1 MGYIEELRTAL
12 IEQNETEE
20 DIDSACKYAENLIS
34 LDMPVIFNREH
45 FSLLVG
51 REKEEIYKMVSLLES
66 HYYQQVTIKKK
77 SGGDRILSVPA
88 LTLKEI
94 QKWILDNVLSKMYVS
109 PYAMGFQKEKS
120 IVTNAKVHVGKK
132 CVVNL
137 DLKDFFPS
145 VKLEKVFRAFYY
157 YGYTISVSYLMARL
171 CTYNNELPQGA
182 PTSPYL
188 SNVVCLKLDKRISEL
203 AIKYGASYTRYA
215 DDITLSANT
224 DISNIIPV
232 VEKIV
237 TDEGF
242 SLNNKKTR
250 VLYEYQRQEVTG
262 LLVSGNK
269 VRVDKKY
276 IKKFKQE
283 IYYCKKYGVA
293 DHLRHI
299 KCDKRF
305 YKEHMYGKAYFVN
318 MVDTNLGQRIIKELD
333 SIVWE

>member
-1 MGYIEELRTAL
+1 MGYIEELQTAL
-12 IEQNETEE
+12 IEQNEPEE
-20 DIDSACKYAENLIS
+20 DIAAACKYAENLIS

-51 REKEEIYKMVSLLES
+51 REKEEIYKIVSSLES
-66 HYYQQVTIKKK
+66 HYYQQITINKKN
-77 SGGDRILSVPA
+77 GGDRILSVPA

-94 QKWILDNVLSKMYVS
+94 QKWILVNVLNKMYVS
-109 PYAMGFQKEKS
+109 PYAMGFQKDRS
-120 IVTNAKVHVGKK
+120 IVTNAKAHVGKK

-188 SNVVCLKLDKRISEL
+188 SNVVCLKMDKRISEL
-203 AIKYGASYTRYA
+203 AKKYDASYTRYA

-276 IKKFKQE
+276 IKKIKQE

-318 MVDTNLGQRIIKELD
+318 MVDAHLGQMIIKELD
-333 SIVWE
+333 SIIWE

>member
-1 MGYIEELRTAL
+1 MGYIEELQTAL
-12 IEQNETEE
+12 VEQNETEE
-20 DIDSACKYAENLIS
+20 DIDAACKYAENLIS

-109 PYAMGFQKEKS
+109 PYAMGFQKDKS

-171 CTYNNELPQGA
+171 CTYYNELPQGA

-269 VRVDKKY
+269 VRVNKKY

-305 YKEHMYGKAYFVN
+305 YKEHMYGKAYFVK
-318 MVDTNLGQRIIKELD
+318 MVDAHLGQWIIKELD
-333 SIVWE
+333 SIAWE

>member
-1 MGYIEELRTAL
+1 
-12 IEQNETEE
+12 
-20 DIDSACKYAENLIS
+20 
-34 LDMPVIFNREH
+34 
-45 FSLLVG
+45 
-51 REKEEIYKMVSLLES
+51 
-66 HYYQQVTIKKK
+66 
-77 SGGDRILSVPA
+77 
-88 LTLKEI
+88 
-94 QKWILDNVLSKMYVS
+94 
-109 PYAMGFQKEKS
+109 
-120 IVTNAKVHVGKK
+120 
-132 CVVNL
+132 
-137 DLKDFFPS
+137 
-145 VKLEKVFRAFYY
+145 
-157 YGYTISVSYLMARL
+157 MARL

-203 AIKYGASYTRYA
+203 AKKYGASYTRYA

-224 DISNIIPV
+224 DISNIIPF

-262 LLVSGNK
+262 LLVSGNR

-318 MVDTNLGQRIIKELD
+318 MVDANLGQRIIKDLD

>member
-1 MGYIEELRTAL
+1 MDYSEELRKVL
-12 IEQNETEE
+12 IEQNEPAE
-20 DIDSACKYAENLIS
+20 DIDAACKYAENLIS

-51 REKEEIYKMVSLLES
+51 REKEEIYKIVSTLEKY
-66 HYYQQVTIKKK
+66 YYQQITIKKK
-77 SGGDRILSVPA
+77 SGGDRTLSVPA
-88 LTLKEI
+88 VTLKEI
-94 QKWILDNVLSKMYVS
+94 QKWILDNVLNKMYIS
-109 PYAMGFQKEKS
+109 PYAMGFQKNRS
-120 IVTNAKVHVGKK
+120 IVTNANAHVGKK

-188 SNVVCLKLDKRISEL
+188 SNVVCLKMDKRISEL
-203 AIKYGASYTRYA
+203 AKKYDASYTRYA
-215 DDITLSANT
+215 DDITLSANA

-242 SLNNKKTR
+242 SLNDKKTR

-276 IKKFKQE
+276 IKKLKQE

-299 KCDKRF
+299 KCNKRF

-318 MVDTNLGQRIIKELD
+318 MVDAHLGQTIINELD
-333 SIVWE
+333 SIAWE

>member
-1 MGYIEELRTAL
+1 MGYIEELQKTL
-12 IEQNETEE
+12 IEQNEPEE
-20 DIDSACKYAENLIS
+20 DINAACKYAENLIS
-34 LDMPVIFNREH
+34 LNMPVIFNREH

-51 REKEEIYKMVSLLES
+51 RKKDEIYKIVSSLEKC
-66 HYYQQVTIKKK
+66 YYQQITIKKRN
-77 SGGDRILSVPA
+77 GGDRILSVPA

-94 QKWILDNVLSKMYVS
+94 QKWILHNVLNKMYVS
-109 PYAMGFQKEKS
+109 PYAMGFQKDRS
-120 IVTNAKVHVGKK
+120 IVTNAKAHVGKK

-145 VKLEKVFRAFYY
+145 IKLENVFRAFYY

-188 SNVVCLKLDKRISEL
+188 SNVVCLKMDKRISEL
-203 AIKYGASYTRYA
+203 AKKYGASYTRYA

-224 DISNIIPV
+224 DISNIIPA

-237 TDEGF
+237 IDEGF
-242 SLNNKKTR
+242 FVNDKKTR
-250 VLYEYQRQEVTG
+250 VLFEYQRQEVTG

-269 VRVDKKY
+269 VRVNKKY

-305 YKEHMYGKAYFVN
+305 YKEHMYGKAYFVK
-318 MVDTNLGQRIIKELD
+318 MVDANLGRTIIKELD
-333 SIVWE
+333 SIAWE

>member
-1 MGYIEELRTAL
+1 MGYIEELQIAL
-12 IEQNETEE
+12 IEQNEPKE
-20 DIDSACKYAENLIS
+20 DIDAACKYAENLIS

-45 FSLLVG
+45 FSFLVG
-51 REKEEIYKMVSLLES
+51 REKEEIYKIVSSLES
-66 HYYQQVTIKKK
+66 HYYQQITIKKK
-77 SGGDRILSVPA
+77 NGGDRILSVPA
-88 LTLKEI
+88 IILKDI

-109 PYAMGFQKEKS
+109 PYAMGFHKDRS
-120 IVTNAKVHVGKK
+120 IVTNAKAHVGKK
-132 CVVNL
+132 CVINL
-137 DLKDFFPS
+137 DLKEFFPS
-145 VKLEKVFRAFYY
+145 VKFEKVFRAFYY

-171 CTYNNELPQGA
+171 CTHNNELPQGA

-203 AIKYGASYTRYA
+203 AKKYDASYTRYA

-224 DISNIIPV
+224 DIANIIPV

-242 SLNNKKTR
+242 SLNEKKTR

-262 LLVSGNK
+262 LLVNGNM

-276 IKKFKQE
+276 IKKLKQE

-293 DHLRHI
+293 DHLKHTE
-299 KCDKRF
+299 CDKRF
-305 YKEHMYGKAYFVN
+305 YMEHMYGKAYFVK
-318 MVDTNLGQRIIKELD
+318 MVDTHLGQRIIEELD
-333 SIVWE
+333 SIAWE

>member
-1 MGYIEELRTAL
+1 MGYIEELQIAL
-12 IEQNETEE
+12 IEKNEPEE
-20 DIDSACKYAENLIS
+20 DINAACKYSENLIS

-51 REKEEIYKMVSLLES
+51 REKEEIYKIVSSLES
-66 HYYQQVTIKKK
+66 YYYRQITIKKK
-77 SGGDRILSVPA
+77 NGGNRILSIPA

-109 PYAMGFQKEKS
+109 PYAMGFKKDRS
-120 IVTNAKVHVGKK
+120 IVTNAGAHVGKK

-145 VKLEKVFRAFYY
+145 IKLEKVFKAFYY

-188 SNVVCLKLDKRISEL
+188 SNVSCLKIDKRISEL
-203 AIKYGASYTRYA
+203 AKKYDASYTRYA

-224 DISNIIPV
+224 DISNIIPI

-237 TDEGF
+237 IEEGF
-242 SLNNKKTR
+242 SLNGKKTR
-250 VLYEYQRQEVTG
+250 ILFEYQRQEVTG
-262 LLVSGNK
+262 LLVSGNR

-276 IKKFKQE
+276 IKKLKQE

-299 KCDKRF
+299 NCDKRF
-305 YKEHMYGKAYFVN
+305 YREHMYGKAYFVK
-318 MVDTNLGQRIIKELD
+318 MVDDHIGQRIIKELD
-333 SIVWE
+333 SIAWE

>member
-1 MGYIEELRTAL
+1 MEYIEELRKVL
-12 IEQNETEE
+12 IEQNEPAE
-20 DIDSACKYAENLIS
+20 DIDAACKYAENLIS

-88 LTLKEI
+88 VTLKEI
-94 QKWILDNVLSKMYVS
+94 QKWILDNVLNKMYIS
-109 PYAMGFQKEKS
+109 PYAMGFQKNRS
-120 IVTNAKVHVGKK
+120 IVTNANAHVGKK

-137 DLKDFFPS
+137 DLKDFFSS

-203 AIKYGASYTRYA
+203 AKKYGASYTRYA

-318 MVDTNLGQRIIKELD
+318 MVDANLGQRIIKELD